1 MEGIRI
7 GLLGLESLECRGT
20 AHGNGHGGLK
30 SSLVEAEALALHVAT
45 TFCLLVQLSS

>member
-7 GLLGLESLECRGT
+7 GLLGLESLERRGA

-30 SSLVEAEALALHVAT
+30 SSLVDPEALAIHVAT
-45 TFCLLVQLSS
+45 TFCLLVRLPS